1 MSIDR
6 ETVRKVAN
14 LARIEVSEADLDKV
28 LPKMASTLAWVEQL
42 KELNTDNVEPL
53 SSVVDIDAH
62 LREDIVTDGGITDKI
77 LSNAPESVQG
87 YFVVPKVVE

>member
-28 LPKMASTLAWVEQL
+28 VPKMASTLQWVEQL

-53 SSVVDIDAH
+53 SSVVDIEAH
-62 LREDIVTDGGITDKI
+62 LREDTVTDGGIQDLI

>member
-14 LARIEVSEADLDKV
+14 LARIEVSEADIDKHH
-28 LPKMASTLAWVEQL
+28 PKMQSTLQWVEQL
-42 KELNTDNVEPL
+42 SEIDTSNVEPL
-53 SSVVDIDAH
+53 ASVVDITLP
-62 LREDIVTDGGITDKI
+62 LREDIVTDGGIQDLI